1 MFRSIKEFIRKRDFF
16 GQAVQLTYKGQ
27 TRFKTGFG
35 GCVTILIVVAIAIQS
50 FIDLDNLVMAPNF
63 GSTPPTFNYFY
74 DESFNLTTLENMP
87 MAVRIYSISAS
98 YSEADQDEINANF
111 RVVFKNELSGK
122 VTPAV
127 YCKDLFAE

>member
-1 MFRSIKEFIRKRDFF
+1 MFKSIKEFIRKRDFF

-27 TRFKTGFG
+27 TRFKTWFG

-50 FIDLDNLVMAPNF
+50 FIALDNLVMAPNF

-74 DESFNLTTLENMP
+74 DESFNLTALQNMP
-87 MAVRIYSISAS
+87 MAVRIYSISGFHT
-98 YSEADQDEINANF
+98 EADQDEINANF
-111 RVVFKNELSGK
+111 RVVFKNEFSGK